1 MSLDERTLGYRAMS
15 RILVTGGTGVLGSR
29 VASRLGARG
38 HEVRI
43 LSRRG
48 AGRQTGGAT
57 VVAGELRSGRGLEQA
72 VAGVQAIVHCASAV
86 WRARATEVDG
96 MRNLI
101 AATGAQR
108 PYLLYISIV
117 GVDRIPYFY
126 YRAKLKAEQLLERS
140 GLPWTILRAT
150 QFHSLI
156 SRFAFGGFVAGP
168 KGARAQLIDASEVAD
183 RLVELVDAGPSG
195 RVPDIGGPEIL
206 SLRDV
211 ARLQREVLGRRLT
224 VVELPLVGKTT
235 RAFAAGHNLCPEQAV
250 GRITYAGYLAS
261 LSY

>member
-1 MSLDERTLGYRAMS
+1 
-15 RILVTGGTGVLGSR
+15 VR
-29 VASRLGARG
+29 V
-38 HEVRI
+38 

-48 AGRQTGGAT
+48 VDRQTGGAT
-57 VVAGELRSGRGLEQA
+57 VVAGELRSGRGLERA
-72 VAGVQAIVHCASAV
+72 VAGADAIVHCASAV

-101 AATGAQR
+101 AATGAEG
-108 PYLLYISIV
+108 PHLLYISIV

-126 YRAKLKAEQLLERS
+126 YRAKLDAEQLLERS

-156 SRFAFGGFVAGP
+156 WRFAVGRFVVGP

-183 RLVELVDAGPSG
+183 RLGELVDAGPSE

-206 SLRDV
+206 SLHDM
-211 ARLQREVLGRRLT
+211 ARLQRKVLGRALT
-224 VVELPLVGKTT
+224 VVELPLPGKTA
-235 RAFAAGHNLCPEQAV
+235 RAFAAGDNLCPEQAV
-250 GRITYAGYLAS
+250 GRITYADYLAS
-261 LSY
+261 LK

>member
-1 MSLDERTLGYRAMS
+1 MS

-38 HEVRI
+38 HQVRI
-43 LSRRG
+43 LSRRA
-48 AGRQTGGAT
+48 AGRRIGGAT
-57 VVAGELRSGRGLEQA
+57 VLTGELRSGRGLERA
-72 VAGVQAIVHCASAV
+72 VAGVDAIVHCASAV
-86 WRARATEVDG
+86 WRARTTEMDG

-101 AATGAQR
+101 AAACGER

-126 YRAKLKAEQLLERS
+126 YRAKLEAERLLERS

-156 SRFAFGGFVAGP
+156 SRFAFGRFVAGP

-183 RLVELVDAGPSG
+183 RLVELVDAGASEH
-195 RVPDIGGPEIL
+195 VPDVGGPEIL

-211 ARLQREVLGRRLT
+211 ARLQREILGRRLT
-224 VVELPLVGKTT
+224 VVELPLTGETA
-235 RAFAAGHNLCPEQAV
+235 RAFAAGHNLCPEQTV
-250 GRITYAGYLAS
+250 GRITYAEYLTS
-261 LSY
+261 LIGPTAPDRPSA